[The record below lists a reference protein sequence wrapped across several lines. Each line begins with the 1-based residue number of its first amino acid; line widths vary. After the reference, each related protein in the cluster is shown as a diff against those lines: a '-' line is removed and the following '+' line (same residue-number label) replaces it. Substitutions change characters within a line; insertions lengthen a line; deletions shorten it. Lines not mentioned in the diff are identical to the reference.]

1 MSSSGGQTLAG
12 DAPSFRTLLAG
23 NKNYRYT
30 WIGQIV
36 SEVGDHFNNVA
47 VFSLALETTGSGMVV
62 TGVMLAR
69 AIPAVMAGPLAG
81 VLLDRMDR
89 KRIMIISDLVRAV
102 IAALFILTVRYHA
115 PWLLYLL
122 SGLLMFASPF
132 FTSGRSSVLPAIAS
146 REELHTANSVT
157 QTTQWATLTVGAIAA
172 GLAVT
177 RFGWIWAFIVNAMSF
192 LFSAWSISRL
202 HVKAGFRAKRRT
214 VHSGGGVGDGFA
226 SPVALTHN
234 RQATNDDR
242 RPHPLTET
250 EVVRPWHEYL
260 EGLRYMRQTPL
271 IIGLAVINIG
281 WATGG
286 GAAQILF
293 SLFGEV
299 VFKRG
304 AAGIGTIWSFAGVGL
319 VLGGVL
325 GHWLGRRLSFGG
337 YKWTISVCYV
347 IHGGAYVLFS
357 LMERYWAALAFIA
370 LSRAA
375 VAVSSVL
382 NFGQLLR
389 HVSDEYRGRVF
400 STIESMTWSTMM
412 VSMMAAGIASES
424 VSPRVIGVWS
434 GVFSSST
441 ALFWSWLNLA
451 GRLPEPPARGVEPRE
466 VELHGEPTV

>member
-1 MSSSGGQTLAG
+1 MTFPRSQTLAG
-12 DAPSFRTLLAG
+12 GAPSFRTLLSS
-23 NKNYRYT
+23 NRNYRYT
-30 WIGQIV
+30 WLGQIV
-36 SEVGDHFNNVA
+36 SEIGDHFNNVA

-69 AIPAVMAGPLAG
+69 AIPMVMAGPLAG

-89 KRIMIISDLVRAV
+89 KRIMILSDLARAV
-102 IAALFILTVRYHA
+102 IAGLFILTLRYHGA
-115 PWLLYLL
+115 WLLYLL

-157 QTTQWATLTVGAIAA
+157 QTTQWATLTVGALAA
-172 GLAVT
+172 GVAVT
-177 RFGWIWAFIVNAMSF
+177 RFGWEWAFIVNAMSF

-202 HVKAGFRAKRRT
+202 RVTTGFRAKR
-214 VHSGGGVGDGFA
+214 S
-226 SPVALTHN
+226 S
-234 RQATNDDR
+234 
-242 RPHPLTET
+242 LTEA
-250 EVVRPWHEYL
+250 EVVRPWHEYT
-260 EGLRYMRQTPL
+260 EGLRYMRQNPL
-271 IIGLAVINIG
+271 IVGLALINIG
-281 WATGG
+281 WASGG

-293 SLFGEV
+293 SLFGEI

-319 VLGGVL
+319 VIGGLL
-325 GHWLGRRLSFGG
+325 GHWLGRKLSFTG

-347 IHGGAYVLFS
+347 VHGGAYVLFS
-357 LMERYWAALAFIA
+357 LMEQFWAALFFIA

-382 NFGQLLR
+382 NFAQLLR
-389 HVSDEYRGRVF
+389 HVSDEFRGRVF

-424 VSPRVIGVWS
+424 VSPRVVGVWS
-434 GVFSSST
+434 GIFSSST

-451 GRLPEPPARGVEPRE
+451 GRLPEPSAKGVEPRE
-466 VELHGEPTV
+466 VEVHGEPTV